1 MHWSS
6 GIGDRGDNLWICSF
20 IEIIALEKTKFPL
33 HYSLQK
39 YQERQRIY
47 IKVLMKRMEEK
58 EMLKKKEFSKKEE
71 SIGKLN

>member
-58 EMLKKKEFSKKEE
+58 EMLKKKNLARKKNLL
-71 SIGKLN
+71 GN